1 MFYRV
6 LMHIIQSRQVRF
18 LVSQLGIPEVVPH
31 LAPWRIIQSID
42 PAGGALMEH
51 GQHLRQAV
59 RVSHMAGRICNKV
72 VMIRKHRP
80 SFELPREVARYGE
93 KSALENGEAARYA
106 KMVSLKISASGHKVS
121 AVFRKLMSG
130 CMWPGCCRIGHCLRL
145 SALGLNDND
154 FPRQQIESGG
164 EPPHSKTWPQFPRFC
179 GGLPLNVA
187 PVALNTH
194 PSYCPKVL

>member
-1 MFYRV
+1 
-6 LMHIIQSRQVRF
+6 
-18 LVSQLGIPEVVPH
+18 
-31 LAPWRIIQSID
+31 
-42 PAGGALMEH
+42 MEH

-59 RVSHMAGRICNKV
+59 RVSHMAGRMGNKV

-80 SFELPREVARYGE
+80 SFELPREVARNGE

-130 CMWPGCCRIGHCLRL
+130 CMWPGCCRIGHGVRLSGHGVRL
-145 SALGLNDND
+145 SAFGLNDND
-154 FPRQQIESGG
+154 FARQQIESGG
-164 EPPHSKTWPQFPRFC
+164 EPPHSKMWPQFPRFC
-179 GGLPLNVA
+179 GGLPLNAA

-194 PSYCPKVL
+194 PAYCPKVL

>member
-59 RVSHMAGRICNKV
+59 RVSQMAGRMGNKV

-106 KMVSLKISASGHKVS
+106 KMVSLKISASGSQSK
-121 AVFRKLMSG
+121 
-130 CMWPGCCRIGHCLRL
+130 CR
-145 SALGLNDND
+145 
-154 FPRQQIESGG
+154 FPKADERV
-164 EPPHSKTWPQFPRFC
+164 HVARM
-179 GGLPLNVA
+179 LPDRA
-187 PVALNTH
+187 W
-194 PSYCPKVL
+194 C